1 MKGLAIFL
9 LTALLLAAAVVML
22 DLDLGNLTLWL
33 PPYRIDMSIQLALF
47 ALMMV
52 FVGLVVLALLVI
64 QLASIPARVKRFR
77 LHRIQ
82 NQRLERL
89 AALAIDFFEGRFA
102 RVVKQSRRL
111 REDAGLLRDAPAAL
125 AASDALAASAAHQLR
140 DARLRDELIA
150 ELRDASV
157 GSPRADTTLA
167 ALLEAEF
174 ALDDRRGLRALSA
187 LAPLIQGDRRNVH
200 TLRLALK
207 ANQQQ
212 GNWDEVLRIGKL
224 LENRRAISAVLATE
238 IKREV
243 ARAWIGQGR
252 HDDAISLIESALKK
266 EWDSGLAMLYGRA
279 EGNARDQL
287 QRLDAWLREQPRDAE
302 LNWSMGR
309 ICQRQALWGKAR
321 MHFETSLRIKPMVA
335 SYVALAEVAER
346 LDEKETAASHWK
358 AAAQMTA
365 H

>member
-1 MKGLAIFL
+1 MRGLAIFL
-9 LTALLLAAAVVML
+9 FAALLLAAAVVML
-22 DLDLGNLTLWL
+22 DLSLGNLTLWL
-33 PPYRIDMSIQLALF
+33 PPYRIDMSLQLALF
-47 ALMMV
+47 SLLII

-64 QLASIPARVKRFR
+64 QLASIPARVRRFR
-77 LHRIQ
+77 LHRAQ
-82 NQRLERL
+82 NQRLGRL
-89 AALAIDFFEGRFA
+89 AALTIDYFEGRFA
-102 RVVKQSRRL
+102 RVVKESRNL
-111 REDAGLLRDAPAAL
+111 REDTGLLRDSPAAL
-125 AASDALAASAAHQLR
+125 AAADALAASAAHQLR
-140 DARLRDELIA
+140 DTQLRDALLA
-150 ELRDASV
+150 ELRDDSV

-174 ALDDRRGLRALSA
+174 ALDDHRGLRALSA
-187 LAPLIQGDRRNVH
+187 LAPLIKGDRRNVH

-212 GNWDEVLRIGKL
+212 GNWDEVLRIGRL

-243 ARAWIGQGR
+243 VRAWITEGR
-252 HDDAISLIESALKK
+252 HIEAIALIESALKK

-279 EGNARDQL
+279 EGNAREQL
-287 QRLDAWLREQPRDAE
+287 QRLDAWLRDQPRDAE

-335 SYVALAEVAER
+335 AHVALAEVAER

-358 AAAQMTA
+358 AAARMTA
-365 H
+365 

>member
-1 MKGLAIFL
+1 MRGLAIFL
-9 LTALLLAAAVVML
+9 LAGLLLAAAVVML
-22 DLDLGNLTLWL
+22 DLNLGNLTLWL
-33 PPYRIDMSIQLALF
+33 PPYRIDMSLQLALF
-47 ALMMV
+47 SLLV
-52 FVGLVVLALLVI
+52 IFLGLVVLALLVI

-77 LHRIQ
+77 LYRTQ
-82 NQRLERL
+82 NQRLGRL
-89 AALAIDFFEGRFA
+89 AALIIDYFEGRFA
-102 RVVKQSRRL
+102 RVVKQSRGL
-111 REDAGLLRDAPAAL
+111 REDTGLLRDSAKAL
-125 AASDALAASAAHQLR
+125 AAADALAASAAHQLR
-140 DARLRDELIA
+140 DTRLRDELLA
-150 ELRDASV
+150 ELRDDSV

-174 ALDDRRGLRALSA
+174 ALDDHRGLRALSA
-187 LAPLIQGDRRNVH
+187 LAPLMKGDRRNVH
-200 TLRLALK
+200 TFRLALK

-238 IKREV
+238 MKREV
-243 ARAWIGQGR
+243 ARAWIAQGR
-252 HDDAISLIESALKK
+252 HGQAISLIESALKK
-266 EWDSGLAMLYGRA
+266 EWDSGLAMLYGHA

-287 QRLDAWLREQPRDAE
+287 QRLEAWLRDQPRDAE

-321 MHFETSLRIKPMVA
+321 MHFETSLRIRPMA
-335 SYVALAEVAER
+335 ATHLALAEVAER

-365 H
+365 